1 MITKIKDFP
10 NYGVDEDG
18 NIYSFGRMFHR
29 RYRGTVKLNSRP
41 NNKGYLVVHLYN
53 EYGMSDKLVHRIV
66 AETFI
71 PNIDNKPE
79 VNHID
84 GNKNNNS
91 VNNLEWVTHKENVQN
106 AIKRGTAYQNMPGF
120 NNHRGKI
127 IAQYDTNGN
136 LIKTWPSLRR
146 IEYEEGFVHQNIIKA
161 CKENLVRYGFKWKY
175 YEGVETK

>member
-136 LIKTWPSLRR
+136 LIKTWSSLRR
-146 IEYEEGFVHQNIIKA
+146 IEYELGFVHQNIIKA